1 MLDFSGW
8 QWWDGNKNLRPIR
21 SIDVYVYFIN
31 PPWRIKKCMPYFYVL
46 PFTITQMLHGAG
58 IFTNIYPKNHPNV
71 GKYFIH
77 GASGSTK
84 TPVMLASMDTIH
96 GFYGYYGMAINHNG
110 PIDLKGR
117 VAGGQFDKSSLVL
130 AEKNKYKKHFK
141 RPDQIPK
148 IKHREHGTPPIEI
161 MYLPYPND
169 TAIGILPHVSNK
181 PMQIHRMFLL
191 TNILSWIS
199 HVFCMAIS
207 LFSIIKSS

>member
-141 RPDQIPK
+141 ATRSDPK
-148 IKHREHGTPPIEI
+148 NKTQGTW
-161 MYLPYPND
+161 YPTYWD
-169 TAIGILPHVSNK
+169 HVSTIS
-181 PMQIHRMFLL
+181 QWYSHWVSYHMFQ
-191 TNILSWIS
+191 TNPCKFTVCFYWQTY
-199 HVFCMAIS
+199 CPG
-207 LFSIIKSS
+207 